1 MHLNRKIIYH
11 IKGNVHCHVWL
22 PKGTKIIYIYITQL
36 RKSLGSIWAKGSML
50 LSASLGVQSEY
61 SSLPCSQDRSAPGL
75 RKFRCQEGIGL
86 NGPLF
91 AATSASASWNTHLLR
106 MDTSRIHPGLVG
118 PQVSATIRGVTNRV
132 MNSWLQ
138 IYDLQTLSWLFAQTS
153 WGHMINEDFWS
164 HPHFRTDQNPSLLV
178 AWNSSPLVAIKK
190 KTPGLPCWSNRVW
203 WRQNHPRP

>member
-1 MHLNRKIIYH
+1 M
-11 IKGNVHCHVWL
+11 VPC
-22 PKGTKIIYIYITQL
+22 L
-36 RKSLGSIWAKGSML
+36 RQPLQ
-50 LSASLGVQSEY
+50 VQAE
-61 SSLPCSQDRSAPGL
+61 
-75 RKFRCQEGIGL
+75 
-86 NGPLF
+86 
-91 AATSASASWNTHLLR
+91 LLR

-178 AWNSSPLVAIKK
+178 AWNSSPLVAMKK
-190 KTPGLPCWSNRVW
+190 KHRACLVGAIEFGEGKTTPDLSHRPFSFHKMAIWWWLDSDKSNLMVMFLWSSNFMVICLLNEIVIIYILYYW
-203 WRQNHPRP
+203 Y

>member
-1 MHLNRKIIYH
+1 MSGLSVVLYLVPKI
-11 IKGNVHCHVWL
+11 G
-22 PKGTKIIYIYITQL
+22 QL
-36 RKSLGSIWAKGSML
+36 LGSGN
-50 LSASLGVQSEY
+50 SAV
-61 SSLPCSQDRSAPGL
+61 
-75 RKFRCQEGIGL
+75 RKVLDL

-178 AWNSSPLVAIKK
+178 AWNSSPLVAMKK
-190 KTPGLPCWSNRVW
+190 KKHRACLVGAIEFGEGKTTPDLSHRPFSFHKMAIWWWLDSDKSNLMVMFLWSSNFMVICLLNEIVIIYILYYW
-203 WRQNHPRP
+203 Y